1 MAAFLLTVFILL
13 CVSLI
18 ASGFKDRGKVYQ
30 YPFLMAVAFT
40 TFILPQALSL
50 VIASNIPK
58 SALCRTLIMCCLCLG
73 ASWVGYNISI
83 PAKWL
88 RFSKNDNSQPSE
100 QILFLYLFL
109 GGAFSLLTARQ
120 LDGQVTGI
128 STGIVTIFI
137 FFYRT
142 FTEIA
147 YPAYLIKLFK
157 KTSWRNF
164 LLTIAASAS
173 IFYFA
178 FFVGRR
184 TSTGFFFIAIAT
196 AYFFIKKR
204 YLPRWIIICSIIFG
218 CLFIFSIKDY
228 RNFLATGNWDYIS
241 QANPTENVKKLINDE
256 ESVLELRSAAVV
268 IDFAAKYNQY
278 EFGSY
283 YWDRLIFYFFP
294 GQWFGTELKQSL
306 QFNSINLNTELSAKY
321 NYLIP
326 TGSTKTGIAEAFL
339 QFDYF
344 GCFIFAIV
352 GIYFKWLWY
361 RTLVLSNFIDRVVY
375 IQLIIAATIGAV
387 VTGHSFFFAKLLT
400 AIIFTFPLRYWTD
413 KKHISSV

>member
-1 MAAFLLTVFILL
+1 MIIVLVLILILL
-13 CVSLI
+13 CVALI
-18 ASGFKDRGKVYQ
+18 INGLKNRIYIYQ

-58 SALCRTLIMCCLCLG
+58 IAIHRVLIMCCLCLA
-73 ASWVGYNISI
+73 ASWIGYKINM
-83 PAKWL
+83 PTKWL
-88 RFSKNDNSQPSE
+88 RIPKNGNSQPSQ

-109 GGAFSLLTARQ
+109 GGVFSLLTARQ

-128 STGIVTIFI
+128 STGIVTILI
-137 FFYRT
+137 FFNRA

-157 KTSWRNF
+157 RPSWINL

-173 IFYFA
+173 TFYFA
-178 FFVGRR
+178 FFLGRR
-184 TSTGFFFIAIAT
+184 AATGFFFIAIAT
-196 AYFFIKKR
+196 AYFLVKKR
-204 YLPRWIIICSIIFG
+204 YISRWIVIFSIIFG

-256 ESVLELRSAAVV
+256 ESVLELRNAALV
-268 IDFAAKYNQY
+268 IDFAANHNQY

-294 GQWFGTELKQSL
+294 GQWFGNELKQSL
-306 QFNSINLNTELSAKY
+306 QFNSINFSAELSAKY
-321 NYLIP
+321 NYWIP

-344 GCFIFAIV
+344 GCLVFGIV
-352 GIYFKWLWY
+352 GIYFKWLWC
-361 RTLVLSNFIDRVVY
+361 RTLVWSNFIDQVLY
-375 IQLIIAATIGAV
+375 IQLIIAATVGVV
-387 VTGHSFFFAKLLT
+387 VTGHSFFFAKLLI
-400 AIIFTFPLRYWTD
+400 AIMFTFPLRYLKD
-413 KKHISSV
+413 KEHSNSV